1 VIAKLYSDLVTGGG
15 APADADE
22 GEAEMERIEPEL
34 VYSAEGHYETVAD
47 LLTTQDFSPNED
59 IGDLPEYL
67 KTGLDLIK

>member
-1 VIAKLYSDLVTGGG
+1 
-15 APADADE
+15 
-22 GEAEMERIEPEL
+22 MERIEPEL